1 MIKSWGSYTFLFYA
15 VLDIVMA
22 VLVYIFVKETKNKTL
37 EEMETIFHSRAAF
50 DVEAARK
57 KALES
62 GSEDRFSEVQVH
74 GKAPS
79 VNEGV
84 LR

>member
-22 VLVYIFVKETKNKTL
+22 VLVYLFVKETKNKTL

-57 KALES
+57 KAFDS
-62 GSEDRFSEVQVH
+62 ASEDRISEVQIL
-74 GKAPS
+74 GKAVP
-79 VNEGV
+79 EGEV
-84 LR
+84 VR